1 MRIRGNC
8 FFLARALCEWSES
21 IARYVKCFARSSSE
35 LTPFG
40 APEEV
45 DGSTLC
51 RSGGGNR
58 TLRSGKMSST
68 TRKGGIKW
76 PGGPGHD
83 LGQLSLTALRS
94 FYNDPSGIGWK
105 PCPSIDASRFMAT
118 FRLEHTERTAFDVNP
133 TTLQIT
139 ADRTYK
145 ATGSFEVPATLE
157 FLGTSRRRRRHETCS
172 ISLGPDCLEY
182 ICSSL
187 LDHSKA
193 LFSRC
198 RSENQDRP
206 FLITHSFAKGYEDMI
221 EGLLIEM
228 LTMPVTAHQADTVS
242 GSPDTARRTSR
253 KGKEK
258 ASEGMTRVWQ
268 VSHEGT
274 GTVTSRAKPSLWVSP
289 GDQFKAQVSYLV
301 DFPPAAPASDRAG
314 GGV

>member
-1 MRIRGNC
+1 VSFIHMVRQVFLSGGRHQTSQSTSTANLRVPSLPSPARRFLRRHLRLSGRICLSRCWMPLMQMCDGETTIPSSKNC
-8 FFLARALCEWSES
+8 AHEDPGELFFLARALCEWSES

-76 PGGPGHD
+76 PDGPGHD

-94 FYNDPSGIGWK
+94 VYNDPSGIGWK
-105 PCPSIDASRFMAT
+105 PRPSIDASRFTAT

-139 ADRTYK
+139 TDRTYK
-145 ATGSFEVPATLE
+145 ATGSFVVPPTLE
-157 FLGTSRRRRRHETCS
+157 FLGTSRQRGKHETCS
-172 ISLGPDCLEY
+172 ISLGTDCLEY
-182 ICSSL
+182 ICSNL

-198 RSENQDRP
+198 GRRIRTDRS
-206 FLITHSFAKGYEDMI
+206 
-221 EGLLIEM
+221 
-228 LTMPVTAHQADTVS
+228 
-242 GSPDTARRTSR
+242 
-253 KGKEK
+253 
-258 ASEGMTRVWQ
+258 
-268 VSHEGT
+268 
-274 GTVTSRAKPSLWVSP
+274 
-289 GDQFKAQVSYLV
+289 
-301 DFPPAAPASDRAG
+301 
-314 GGV
+314 